1 MKSNTIGCVSGN
13 SAGLAM
19 RMVSPTGGLN
29 VINIVVVRGA
39 RGEARRLALIR
50 RKEDECGHKRLC
62 VLKPTNQNT

>member
-29 VINIVVVRGA
+29 VINIVVVREEV
-39 RGEARRLALIR
+39 REE
-50 RKEDECGHKRLC
+50 KHEDWR
-62 VLKPTNQNT
+62 